1 MDSYVSNNYV
11 KYVDLAGIMGLFI
24 KVDLAMIEESG
35 IENYLVG
42 LSPQIRHL
50 LQHTRDGEIRD
61 RYVVMGEKGGGTRK
75 GRQTQCRY
83 CEEIFHCRPDLI
95 NHQTRVHPSL
105 PVRAGKKARKPCP
118 HCHKMVINLSLHIR
132 NKHETDPVNTSDG
145 LAQCRLCGET
155 YPANTDHQSHCRL
168 SPVCPE
174 CNKTFSQWRVMNKHR
189 KIVHMGMKMTCP
201 HCSKTYHDSQSL
213 KKHIDAV
220 HLKIKRLCPL
230 CGASVTALAV
240 HMNSVHTGVKNFPC
254 PECGKKF
261 KSNYD
266 LNRHRDTVHLGNKPC
281 CPFCGKHLANIRQH
295 IRVVHKQIRFPC
307 TICKKQMT
315 TKAEL
320 KKHYAKC
327 HYSMGGEPVIES
339 RTGNPN
345 IEPGENGLYSNNS
358 LHKELSEEQLIAQ
371 YLGKQQFSLPD
382 SEHNELVI
390 KPDLDHLIAVQRP
403 SHHLQLKPEPNHEH
417 QAISRDQIARGQGQ
431 QARND
436 QERGEHNLSREQLG
450 ISMDHSMPREHQLI
464 RGGDNLVLR
473 NDRGMTRDQLSRNS
487 DELGRHHQHL
497 PQQNHQGHGA
507 LILPRSSGGNYSN
520 GLEKYSN
527 MDKYSTNDDHIINAN
542 QQFWSQGP
550 PLASVTCVPAQQG
563 ATGVQTHSVKQK
575 QNI

>member
-1 MDSYVSNNYV
+1 MDNYVSNNFV
-11 KYVDLAGIMGLFI
+11 KYVDLAGIVGMFI
-24 KVDLAMIEESG
+24 KVDMALVEESG
-35 IENYLVG
+35 VENYLVG
-42 LSPQIRHL
+42 LSPQVRHL
-50 LQHTRDGEIRD
+50 LHRSKEGDGLVRE
-61 RYVVMGEKGGGTRK
+61 RYVVMGDKGGGGRK

-105 PVRAGKKARKPCP
+105 PVRAGKKARRPCP
-118 HCHKMVINLSLHIR
+118 QCHKMVINLSLHIR
-132 NKHETDPVNTSDG
+132 NKHESDPVNTSDG

-320 KKHYAKC
+320 KKHYTKC
-327 HYSMGGEPVIES
+327 HYSIGGEPVIAS

-345 IEPGENGLYSNNS
+345 IEPSEGGMYNHTTLQ
-358 LHKELSEEQLIAQ
+358 KELSDEQLIAQ
-371 YLGKQQFSLPD
+371 YLGKQHFTLPD
-382 SEHNELVI
+382 SEQNELVI
-390 KPDLDHLIAVQRP
+390 KPDLDHLITTQRP
-403 SHHLQLKPEPNHEH
+403 AHHLQLKPEPNHDPQGLTSDQLSRGQDRGEH
-417 QAISRDQIARGQGQ
+417 SLSRDQLGTRL
-431 QARND
+431 D
-436 QERGEHNLSREQLG
+436 Q
-450 ISMDHSMPREHQLI
+450 SMAREHQLI
-464 RGGDNLVLR
+464 RGGEQLVLR
-473 NDRGMTRDQLSRNS
+473 NDQVLQRDQLARNS

-497 PQQNHQGHGA
+497 PQQSHQNQGGAILARSNNYNSSLDKYNSIDKYNTNDNHVITANHQ
-507 LILPRSSGGNYSN
+507 
-520 GLEKYSN
+520 
-527 MDKYSTNDDHIINAN
+527 
-542 QQFWSQGP
+542 FWTQGVS
-550 PLASVTCVPAQQG
+550 LATAVPVQQG
-563 ATGVQTHSVKQK
+563 ATGVQVHSVKLK
-575 QNI
+575 QNM